1 MTLVI
6 LEDKKMIEKK
16 DLQRLQRMLKDFK
29 YQVYDM
35 DFMHRALWHD
45 MENYLEALV
54 EEEFEEEA

>member
-45 MENYLEALV
+45 MENYIEALI
-54 EEEFEEEA
+54 EEETENAD